1 MGDIYLGKKILA
13 GDVFGERPESGG
25 WNVSALDEETDAFE
39 TRKYVSF
46 MPAADGKTSIAQ
58 YPDGRCDLFCDGY
71 RIKAGSAGRISE
83 TAGERRQRF
92 AVCRRRRVEKGLR
105 RL

>member
-1 MGDIYLGKKILA
+1 MFLGDIYLGKKILA

-46 MPAADGKTSIAQ
+46 TPAADGKQALRSI
-58 YPDGRCDLFCDGY
+58 R
-71 RIKAGSAGRISE
+71 
-83 TAGERRQRF
+83 TAAVTCFATATASRPVRR
-92 AVCRRRRVEKGLR
+92 ADIGNCR
-105 RL
+105 